1 MKKRTFGKLY
11 KELFYIPK
19 HERLTEKVFRC
30 RMVISLLTI
39 LACTAVMAAS
49 TFALFYMDVSTD
61 NSTIASAYY
70 SVTVDNAD
78 NGVYISP
85 LAFED
90 KHIFEIKADGTATTG
105 YCKIQVGA
113 NTYYTEQIFKG
124 QSLVLTVQAAKGTP
138 ITFTP
143 GWGTLSEETCGNEI
157 IHSATPHT
165 VYTVEPTARLS
176 SIAAHYGVTEEDILI
191 YNNLLAATAAEESNT
206 PLLSVGIELKIP
218 NPAENTEPYKVP
230 YATYIIEPTAT
241 LDAIS
246 YHYGISV
253 EDIIAF
259 NDMTTYGVGMSL
271 KIPNADPY
279 LPDYA
284 VPYAIYVVEPTA
296 TLSDIAAYYNV
307 SETDILSYN
316 NISEIAVGTILKI
329 PGIMENTY
337 AVPFATYTIEAT
349 ATIEGISEYYGISVV
364 DIVAYNGSVDMTAGN
379 VIRIPGISPDT
390 PSYVAPIPEPPAS
403 TDENSGDNTQGE
415 NNDPSVV
422 DDTVSDG
429 DVGTGEP
436 TTEQQPTQEPVSE
449 ELAVLYPNDN
459 DYYLISESTITLKN
473 ADILIYKGH
482 EYETVESYQKDLDRR
497 ITGIEAV
504 ADINN
509 KTGEYFC
516 ELLTN
521 AETLSLCLEI
531 TENIELGYLKI
542 IIGESEYY
550 TVQLK
555 KDVYIRL
562 DIVAP
567 IGTEIRFEAYEGVS
581 TAAILY
587 GDDLKDDTDGN
598 NPLLDHTWLISQ
610 TTAEQPITETPS
622 TETSTS
628 GDEQPMTDTPA
639 VEETTTVTE
648 QPTTEQ
654 STVETSATEEI
665 PSVSEQPTTEE
676 PSTET
681 PAEEII
687 PTKETHTPDD
697 TTSDGEA
704 DGVEEPTEELTPV
717 GDEAPTDTGATE

>member
-1 MKKRTFGKLY
+1 MKKRAFGKLY

-19 HERLTEKVFRC
+19 HEKLTEKVFRC
-30 RMVISLLTI
+30 RMAVSLLTM
-39 LACTAVMAAS
+39 LACTVVLITS
-49 TFALFYMDVSTD
+49 TWAWFTMNVTTQATTV
-61 NSTIASAYY
+61 ASAYY
-70 SVTVDNAD
+70 SVTVDNAE
-78 NGVYISP
+78 NGVYICP
-85 LAFED
+85 LTYED
-90 KHIFEIKADGTATTG
+90 KHAFEIEAGGTATTG
-105 YCKIQVGA
+105 YCKIQVGEQS
-113 NTYYTEQIFKG
+113 YYTEQIPQG
-124 QSLVLTVQAAKGTP
+124 SSLLLTVQAAKGTP
-138 ITFTP
+138 IIFTP

-157 IHSATPHT
+157 IHSATPFT
-165 VYTVEPTARLS
+165 TYTVEPTARLS

-191 YNNLLAATAAEESNT
+191 YNNLLAATVAEEST
-206 PLLSVGIELKIP
+206 SPLLPVGMELKIP

-230 YATYIIEPTAT
+230 YATYIVEPTAT

-246 YHYGISV
+246 YHYGVSV
-253 EDIIAF
+253 EDIFAF

-284 VPYAIYVVEPTA
+284 VPYATYTVEPTA
-296 TLSDIAAYYNV
+296 TLANIAAYYNV
-307 SETDILSYN
+307 SESDILLYN

-329 PGIMENTY
+329 PGITENTY

-379 VIRIPGISPDT
+379 VIKIPGVSPDT

-415 NNDPSVV
+415 NNDPPVV
-422 DDTVSDG
+422 DDTVSGG
-429 DVGTGEP
+429 DVGTGEQQ
-436 TTEQQPTQEPVSE
+436 TEQQPPQELVSE

-482 EYETVESYQKDLDRR
+482 EYETVESYQKDLDLR

-504 ADINN
+504 ADTNN

-531 TENIELGYLKI
+531 TENIEQGYLKI

-550 TVQLK
+550 TVQIK
-555 KDVYIRL
+555 KDAYIRL

-581 TAAILY
+581 QASINEDILY
-587 GDDLKDDTDGN
+587 GDNIKDDTDGN
-598 NPLLDHTWLISQ
+598 TPLLDHTWLISQ
-610 TTAEQPITETPS
+610 NVEPVDPVGESTDPITEDNTVS
-622 TETSTS
+622 
-628 GDEQPMTDTPA
+628 DDDTAP
-639 VEETTTVTE
+639 TE
-648 QPTTEQ
+648 QPEVETTE
-654 STVETSATEEI
+654 TEET

-676 PSTET
+676 PLPETPTEET
-681 PAEEII
+681 APAEET
-687 PTKETHTPDD
+687 PTPDES
-697 TTSDGEA
+697 TSDGE
-704 DGVEEPTEELTPV
+704 DNGGEQPTEEPALA
-717 GDEAPTDTGATE
+717 GDESTDTGATE

>member
-284 VPYAIYVVEPTA
+284 VPYATYTVEPTA
-296 TLSDIAAYYNV
+296 TLDDVSAYYGV
-307 SETDILSYN
+307 S
-316 NISEIAVGTILKI
+316 IA
-329 PGIMENTY
+329 
-337 AVPFATYTIEAT
+337 
-349 ATIEGISEYYGISVV
+349 
-364 DIVAYNGSVDMTAGN
+364 DIVTYNGTVDMTAGN
-379 VIRIPGISPDT
+379 VLKIPGVDPNT

-403 TDENSGDNTQGE
+403 TDENSGDNTQGD
-415 NNDPSVV
+415 NIAPPVV
-422 DDTVSDG
+422 DDTVSGG
-429 DVGTGEP
+429 DVGTGEQQ
-436 TTEQQPTQEPVSE
+436 TEQQTPQELVSE

-459 DYYLISESTITLKN
+459 DYYLISESTILLEN
-473 ADILIYKGH
+473 ADILIYKGK
-482 EYETVESYQKDLDRR
+482 EYQKDLGLR

-504 ADINN
+504 ADTNN

-542 IIGESEYY
+542 IIGGSEYY

-555 KDVYIRL
+555 KDAYIRL

-567 IGTEIRFEAYEGVS
+567 IGTEIRFEAYEGIPV
-581 TAAILY
+581 ADILY
-587 GDDLKDDTDGN
+587 GDNLKDDTDGN
-598 NPLLDHTWLISQ
+598 NPLLNHTLL
-610 TTAEQPITETPS
+610 TTPKTETPAQTVETTVP
-622 TETSTS
+622 TETTVTEPTASETTT
-628 GDEQPMTDTPA
+628 EVTTPTVDTPA
-639 VEETTTVTE
+639 ETTTTETTTPIVDTPAEETTVTEEVTPPAVEATTEDITPTDETTATEQPTAETPTVEETTSGGDSTGGE
-648 QPTTEQ
+648 QPTEDPALTGDD
-654 STVETSATEEI
+654 
-665 PSVSEQPTTEE
+665 VS
-676 PSTET
+676 S
-681 PAEEII
+681 
-687 PTKETHTPDD
+687 
-697 TTSDGEA
+697 
-704 DGVEEPTEELTPV
+704 
-717 GDEAPTDTGATE
+717 DTGATE